1 MARNYI
7 KLKQLEPTGLAS
19 IVRTSETGDFL
30 TTGYSGYVSDTFYLQ
45 SNPSGYVR
53 GAETGNLAGTG
64 GSGWVDTNYVAR
76 SESGAFYPTSN
87 PSGYVR
93 AAETGILA
101 GTGTGVTEGTGWI
114 NANYYPRSNPSGFKA
129 PIIIVS
135 GTEPPSG
142 DFDESGNL
150 WLDTTGECKPVL
162 KAYDRCANEWSPVT
176 TLGKLPKV
184 VFDPFVNPT
193 NYSYYTF
200 IDVADADSV
209 TMTVDG
215 HPNAAIYYTIT
226 SGTGVSGLS
235 LADPTTG
242 SNRYAGAVEMDNT
255 GSGALYFVIKAKSFL
270 SYYNS
275 SDVAS
280 GYYRLN
286 PRYPKVTFS
295 PHHGYP
301 STDLNTITLTVPD
314 HSGTAKIYYTL
325 TTGTRDFIET
335 GNHTAPTATVY
346 TNTGTSP
353 LSINVSS
360 YQNVSYNIKA
370 FAGALPNDADGKRR
384 SLVSSASYAST
395 LGGPY
400 GQNPS
405 LEGIDFS
412 PDTIEEGAGIVSFP
426 VQCIPSMISHSLE
439 DGLAF
444 YYKTDGSEPSI
455 SNFDL
460 LYSGSANKY
469 ITLDGET
476 ALDND
481 AIVKIFA
488 TKYGYDPTEVTT
500 GSYTRKGVVVN
511 PESGTEVRF
520 GNYTGFTMQGYNHI
534 FYTTGDSS
542 TGSVPNPSVDPC
554 NLTYSAPTQKYTG
567 EFFFP
572 ADTLTGTIKYFGLA
586 TSGCASTI
594 VIKTGNYPRRQAESA
609 NLSLADGTQISGNN
623 CQEIVLS
630 SADTGIHFYVT
641 SGTSTPADPTPSD
654 FKVTG
659 TDYTGDCCAAPSGT
673 GLFTVC
679 PGYTYKF
686 LVSGTGLNSSDIVTA
701 SYNYYYADVNSISF
715 SPTSPTLDFSGT
727 SVTVSISNGYSGFA
741 VTGTT
746 TTIDDPKVTGDSNLE
761 NWTVSGSNPAFAIS
775 SGDTINLPLSNLTT
789 AETFKIKAIA
799 VLDGRQPSQTV
810 KSKNYNKQSADS
822 ITFDPAGGVISA
834 LGEQVVLSSSDS
846 SPIEYYVET
855 GNPTAATPTTGSS
868 GYFADYAETLN
879 LNPTDQI
886 KVFAWRNGLQ
896 ASAIQTVT
904 YQLGQSANQITL
916 TPASG
921 SEIRFGATGITF
933 SIPSNASGYYT
944 TGIGSAPEDPIVT
957 GNATYTQ
964 FNPSGS
970 NSAQAY
976 SSPVTLPY
984 TNESAQETGY
994 VKYIMVT
1001 SGYQPSDVFTAIYT
1015 KRKATVPVLDP
1026 ADGDGVLA
1034 IGEELSI
1041 TTTDTN
1047 VDFYINSGNSLGVIP
1062 NPTTGSSGYAR
1073 DLGSSFTALPTK
1085 DIRTITWGSGL
1096 IPSTV
1101 TSADYNYLTQANDLT
1116 FTPED
1121 ADLVDFSS
1129 STNLNI
1135 ESLTTGALIYVA
1147 TGSGDSLADPVI
1159 TGNSDYSA
1167 FGISGGTAFL
1177 FTSAIDFPD
1186 DIYNLRAKAVV
1197 ASTGK
1202 LVSTVASKVYGNTLL
1217 PEIVSQSVSGVTP
1230 AYPNGSYDLVN
1241 GETFTFKVTGRAGTS
1256 PTIQWFR
1263 SGSAG
1268 EIQIT
1273 NIGGYTIT
1281 NTAPTNQT
1289 TFSTLQVT
1297 SNSNSYPVF
1306 YSKITNDYGTITGDQ
1321 TTVKFYSSRIANPVV
1336 VVPSGEQVANNGAF
1350 LDITTQTGS
1359 SSAALTFVKLQRGV
1373 SLSSLPDPDGTISWE
1388 NSYYSSPYTIYNNT
1402 VNKLW
1407 SSGDGVARTN
1417 VLGFSYLTGA
1427 QRNQN
1432 FLNPVSGTYY
1442 DYIDVSIPSGGF
1454 EVYTTNGL
1462 ITPEIGLIY
1471 NSGTTGAAL
1480 SAPTT
1485 ASYSGAIALT
1495 YDEGSQEYTG
1505 RLNVGGDFDI
1515 KTLIVESG
1523 SSYGV
1528 NWTGEVSTSFENRIK
1543 FASVSFLKNLT
1554 WEQADQSTIIGD
1566 LTAIN
1571 SINPVKVKSSNG
1583 AILALDG
1590 NNDLWAFGKNDF
1602 GQLAN
1607 GTTNYISA
1615 PIKVGEN
1622 IKDFDIGLTHS
1633 AVISGDYDELLFAG
1647 TSDYGQIPYRG
1658 IYSTVLTSFTRAAGN
1673 SVTALTG
1680 IAKIA
1685 CGDNYTMFVPNRNS
1699 TYSFQQ
1705 FNSGEVYTN
1714 GYNNYAQLGRN
1725 TSSITDSTPRNSFM
1739 LFDPTNVAE
1748 ISAAINHSAV
1758 IKTNGDLYV
1767 FGLNHVGQLG
1777 RGNYDS
1783 DSYNTINPITA
1794 IANDAAKVS
1803 LGYTHSAYVTTGDK
1817 LYTFGSNYYNQVRPD
1832 DITYQTTPYNVLN
1845 NIKDVSLGS
1854 YYTIALSGSAN
1865 NGSLY
1870 GFGHNNKSQ
1879 IKFPAGILVSEPHLI
1894 STGINSFAAEDNS
1907 TYYRKNLTSGYTYSL
1922 NNDNNLAVLN
1932 YTTGTGG
1939 FASGVASGA
1948 NTIAIQLESLG
1959 SSKPINAAIRYSID
1973 GSDPV
1978 TGNFAYILGAQQK
1991 SGITGVTNLFYL
2003 PEPGLTPY
2011 ATGTGDLTLKYI
2023 AISTGTS
2030 TGDIS
2035 DSFSTTT
2042 VIERKTLSP
2051 QIKVT
2056 YYDDILDTTRTVS
2069 GYSATGFSDLFNR
2082 NATVDVNFVN
2092 YDTDSSGALSFYKNG
2107 SLQSTNKTSA
2117 TRTFE
2122 IATTDNT
2129 NTGTLT
2135 FSGFASGYKV
2145 TGADV
2150 TGIFERHRLFSGAIS
2165 ADTPSGT
2172 YYAPVLYRVEID
2184 NNINNPSDSTI
2195 KYTTNG
2201 TEPTKNS
2208 TSYTGP
2214 ISLSAA
2220 ASPGATYTVRHKVY
2234 KNGYL
2239 ISLEGDSGVYTVIEQ
2254 T

>member
-19 IVRTSETGDFL
+19 LVRTSQTGDHL
-30 TTGYSGYVSDTFYLQ
+30 TTGYSGYVSDTFYPR

-53 GAETGNLAGTG
+53 ATETGILAGTG
-64 GSGWVDTNYVAR
+64 TGVAEGTGWVNANYVSR
-76 SESGAFYPTSN
+76 SESGTFYEASN

-101 GTGTGVTEGTGWI
+101 GTGTGVTEGTGWV

-142 DFDESGNL
+142 DFDQSGNL
-150 WLDTTGECKPVL
+150 WLDTTGDCKPVL
-162 KAYDRCANEWSPVT
+162 KAYDRCTNQWTPATTIGQLPDVT
-176 TLGKLPKV
+176 
-184 VFDPFVNPT
+184 FSPFVNPT
-193 NYSYYTF
+193 NDAYYTF
-200 IDVADADSV
+200 VDVTDSDTV
-209 TMTVDG
+209 TMSVAG
-215 HPNAAIYYTIT
+215 HPNAAIYYTLN
-226 SGTGVSGLS
+226 SGTNPSGLNVS
-235 LADPTTG
+235 DPTTG
-242 SNRYAGAVEMDNT
+242 SNLYSSPVELTNT
-255 GSGALYFVIKAKSFL
+255 GTGTLYYAIKAKAYL
-270 SYYNS
+270 SYYNASNVS
-275 SDVAS
+275 S
-280 GYYRLN
+280 GIYRLN
-286 PRYPKVTFS
+286 TRYPKVTFS

-395 LGGPY
+395 LGGAY

-426 VQCIPSMISHSLE
+426 VQCIPSMISHSLS

-455 SNFDL
+455 SNYNL
-460 LYSGSANKY
+460 LWSGSTNSY
-469 ITLDGET
+469 ITLDGDT
-476 ALDND
+476 ALDDD
-481 AIVKIFA
+481 ALVKLFA

-542 TGSVPNPSVDPC
+542 TGSVPDPSVNACD
-554 NLTYSAPTQKYTG
+554 LSYSAPTQKYTG
-567 EFFFP
+567 QFFFP

-594 VIKTGNYPRRQAESA
+594 VIRTGDYPRRKAESA
-609 NLSLADGTQISGNN
+609 NLSLPDGTQISGNN
-623 CQEIVLS
+623 CEEIVLS

-659 TDYTGDCCAAPSGT
+659 ADYTEDCCVAASGT
-673 GLFTVC
+673 GVFTVC

-686 LVSGTGLNSSDIVTA
+686 LVSGTGLNGSDIVTA
-701 SYNYYYADVNSISF
+701 SYNYYYADADTITF
-715 SPTSPTLDFSGT
+715 SPTTSTQDFSGN
-727 SVTVSISNGYSGFA
+727 SFTVNISSGYSGFA
-741 VTGTT
+741 TTGLTS
-746 TTIDDPKVTGDSNLE
+746 TIDNPIVTGDSNLE
-761 NWTVSGSNPAFAIS
+761 NWTASGSNAAFAVS
-775 SGDTINLPLSNLTT
+775 SGDVINFPLNNTT
-789 AETFKIKAIA
+789 AYETLYIKAIA

-810 KSKNYNKQSADS
+810 KSKNYNKKKAAS
-822 ITFDPAGGVISA
+822 ITFDPDGGVISA
-834 LGEQVVLSSSDS
+834 LGEQVVLSSDDS
-846 SPIEYYVET
+846 SPIEYYIET

-886 KVFAWRNGLQ
+886 KVFAWRKGLTKSNEQ
-896 ASAIQTVT
+896 VVT
-904 YQLGQSANQITL
+904 YQLGQTDNNITVS
-916 TPASG
+916 PASG
-921 SEIRFGATGITF
+921 SQIRFGASGITF
-933 SIPSNASGYYT
+933 NIPSNASGYFT

-957 GNATYTQ
+957 GNATYTE

-970 NSAQAY
+970 NSAQVY
-976 SSPVTLPY
+976 SSPVVLPY
-984 TNESAQETGY
+984 TNESAQESGY
-994 VKYIMVT
+994 IKFIMVT
-1001 SGYQPSDVFTAIYT
+1001 GGYQPSDVLTAIYT
-1015 KRKATVPVLDP
+1015 KRRATAPVLDP
-1026 ADGDGVLA
+1026 ANGDGVLA
-1034 IGEELSI
+1034 TGEELSI
-1041 TTTDTN
+1041 TTTDTGI
-1047 VDFYINSGNSLGVIP
+1047 DFYINSGSSLGLIP

-1073 DLGSSFTALPTK
+1073 DLGSSFTVFPTG
-1085 DIRTITWGSGL
+1085 DIRTMTWGSGL

-1101 TSADYNYLTQANDLT
+1101 TSADYDYLTQANDLQ
-1116 FTPED
+1116 FNPED
-1121 ADLVDFSS
+1121 DGFIDFSS
-1129 STNLNI
+1129 ENI
-1135 ESLTTGALIYVA
+1135 SVTSLTADALIFAA
-1147 TGSGDSLADPVI
+1147 TGTGLSLADPVI
-1159 TGNSDYSA
+1159 TGNETYSEFGINGSSA
-1167 FGISGGTAFL
+1167 FRVNGSLDI
-1177 FTSAIDFPD
+1177 PD
-1186 DIYNLRAKAVV
+1186 TPYNFRIKAVV

-1202 LVSTVASKVYGNTLL
+1202 LVSTVASRVYGNTLL
-1217 PEIVSQSVSGVTP
+1217 PAIVAQSVSGVTP
-1230 AYPNGSYDLVN
+1230 AYPNGSYDLVTA
-1241 GETFTFKVTGRAGTS
+1241 ETFTFKVTGEAGFS
-1256 PTIQWFR
+1256 PTIQWYH

-1268 EIQIT
+1268 EQQIS
-1273 NIGGYTIT
+1273 NGGNYTIT
-1281 NTAPTNQT
+1281 QTNPNPQQ
-1289 TFSTLQVT
+1289 TFSQLEVVG
-1297 SNSNSYPVF
+1297 NSNSYPVF
-1306 YSKITNDYGTITGDQ
+1306 YAKISNGYGTITGDQ

-1336 VVPSGEQVANNGAF
+1336 VVPSGGQVANNGAF

-1359 SSAALTFVKLQRGV
+1359 SSAALTFVKLQRGI

-1407 SSGDGVARTN
+1407 SSGDGLARTN

-1427 QRNQN
+1427 QQNQN
-1432 FLNPVSGTYY
+1432 FFNPNSGTYY
-1442 DYIDVSIPSGGF
+1442 DYIDVNIPSGGF
-1454 EVYTTNGL
+1454 EVYTTNGF
-1462 ITPEIGLIY
+1462 ITPELGLIY

-1495 YDEGSQEYTG
+1495 YDEGTQEYTG

-1515 KTLIVESG
+1515 KTLIIESG
-1523 SSYGV
+1523 SNHGV

-1554 WEQADQSTIIGD
+1554 WEQASNPTVIGN
-1566 LTAIN
+1566 LAAIN
-1571 SINPVKVKSSNG
+1571 SINPVKVKSSTYG
-1583 AILALDG
+1583 DSVLALDG
-1590 NNDLWAFGKNDF
+1590 DNNLYAYGANDY
-1602 GQLAN
+1602 GQLAD
-1607 GTTNYISA
+1607 GTTNRVSA
-1615 PIKVGEN
+1615 PTKVGEN
-1622 IKDFDIGLTHS
+1622 IKDFDIGGSHS
-1633 AVISGDYDELLFAG
+1633 AVISGDDNELLFAG
-1647 TSDYGQIPYRG
+1647 NSQFGQIPYRVS
-1658 IYSTVLTSFTRAAGN
+1658 YDPLTSFTG
-1673 SVTALTG
+1673 VGITG
-1680 IAKIA
+1680 IGKIA
-1685 CGDNYTMFVPNRNS
+1685 CANTFTLFVPNS
-1699 TYSFQQ
+1699 TSVS

-1714 GYNNYAQLGRN
+1714 GYNSYGNLGRTTVGDIDPSPSN
-1725 TSSITDSTPRNSFM
+1725 NSMRFDSG
-1739 LFDPTNVAE
+1739 NVAE
-1748 ISAAINHSAV
+1748 ISAGGTHSAV
-1758 IKTNGDLYV
+1758 LRTNGDLYV
-1767 FGLNHVGQLG
+1767 FGSNLYGQLG
-1777 RGNYDS
+1777 RGNYIS
-1783 DSYNTINPITA
+1783 DRYTDTSSITA
-1794 IANDAAKVS
+1794 IANDARKVS
-1803 LGYTHSAYVTTGDK
+1803 IGHLHSAYITTDDK
-1817 LYTFGSNYYNQVRPD
+1817 LYTFGYNHQYQVRPAD
-1832 DITYQTTPYNVLN
+1832 TRSFHQPTPYNVLN
-1845 NIKDVSLGS
+1845 NIKDVSLGHLH
-1854 YYTIALSGSAN
+1854 TVGLSGSATD
-1865 NGSLY
+1865 GSLY
-1870 GFGHNNKSQ
+1870 GFGYNSYAQ
-1879 IKFPAGILVSEPHLI
+1879 IKSPASERVLDPYLI
-1894 STGINSFAAEDNS
+1894 STGIDSGDFEAGGNITF
-1907 TYYRKNLTSGYTYSL
+1907 YRTSSSGYTYSL

-1932 YTTGTGG
+1932 YTTGTSGM
-1939 FASGVASGA
+1939 ASGVASGA

-1959 SSKPINAAIRYSID
+1959 SSKPVNAAIRYSID
-1973 GSDPV
+1973 GSDP
-1978 TGNFAYILGAQQK
+1978 TGGNFAYALGALQK
-1991 SGITGVTNLFYL
+1991 SGITGVTNFFYL
-2003 PEPGLTPY
+2003 PETGLTPY

-2042 VIERKTLSP
+2042 VIERKALSP

-2056 YYDDILDTTRTVS
+2056 YYDDILDTTRAVS
-2069 GYSATGFSDLFNR
+2069 SYSATGFSDLFNR
-2082 NATVDVNFVN
+2082 NATVDINFVN

-2122 IATTDNT
+2122 IATTDDT
-2129 NTGTLT
+2129 NTGALT

-2172 YYAPVLYRVEID
+2172 HYAPVIYRVEID

-2201 TEPTKNS
+2201 TEPNKNS
-2208 TSYTGP
+2208 TNYTGP

-2220 ASPGATYTVRHKVY
+2220 ASPGATYTIRHKVY

-2239 ISLEGDSGVYTVIEQ
+2239 ISPEGDSGVYTVIEQ

>member
-19 IVRTSETGDFL
+19 LVRTSQTGDHL
-30 TTGYSGYVSDTFYLQ
+30 TTGYSGYVSDTFYPR

-53 GAETGNLAGTG
+53 AAETGILAGTG
-64 GSGWVDTNYVAR
+64 TGVAEGTGWVNANYVSR
-76 SESGAFYPTSN
+76 SESGTFYEASN

-101 GTGTGVTEGTGWI
+101 GTGTGVTEGTGWV
-114 NANYYPRSNPSGFKA
+114 NANYYPRNNPSGFKA

-135 GTEPPSG
+135 GFQPSSG
-142 DFDESGNL
+142 TFDQSGNL
-150 WLDTTGECKPVL
+150 WLDTTGDCKPVL
-162 KAYDRCANEWSPVT
+162 KAYDRCTNQWTPAT
-176 TLGKLPKV
+176 TIGQLPAV
-184 VFDPFVNPT
+184 AFSPFVNPT
-193 NYSYYTF
+193 NDAYYTF
-200 IDVADADSV
+200 VDVTDSDTV
-209 TMTVDG
+209 TMSVAG
-215 HPNAAIYYTIT
+215 HPNASIYYTLN
-226 SGTGVSGLS
+226 SGTNPSGLNVSG
-235 LADPTTG
+235 PTAG
-242 SNRYAGAVEMDNT
+242 SNLYSSPVELTNT
-255 GSGALYFVIKAKSFL
+255 GTGTLYYAVKAKAYL
-270 SYYNS
+270 SYYNASNVS
-275 SDVAS
+275 S
-280 GYYRLN
+280 GIYRLN
-286 PRYPKVTFS
+286 TRYPKVQFS

-395 LGGPY
+395 LGGAY

-455 SNFDL
+455 SNYNL
-460 LYSGSANKY
+460 LWSGSTNSY
-469 ITLDGET
+469 ITLDGDT
-476 ALDND
+476 ALDDD
-481 AIVKIFA
+481 ALVKLFA
-488 TKYGYDPTEVTT
+488 TKYGYAPTQVTT

-511 PESGTEVRF
+511 PPSGTEARF

-542 TGSVPNPSVDPC
+542 TGSVPDPSVNACD
-554 NLTYSAPTQKYTG
+554 LSYSAPTQKYTG
-567 EFFFP
+567 QFFFP

-594 VIKTGNYPRRQAESA
+594 VIKTGNYPRRKAESA
-609 NLSLADGTQISGNN
+609 NLSLPDGTQISGNN
-623 CQEIVLS
+623 CEEIVLS

-659 TDYTGDCCAAPSGT
+659 ADYTGDCCAAASGT
-673 GLFTVC
+673 GVFTVC

-686 LVSGTGLNSSDIVTA
+686 LVSGTGLNGSDIVTA
-701 SYNYYYADVNSISF
+701 NYDYYYANADTITF
-715 SPTSPTLDFSGT
+715 SPTTTTQDFSGN
-727 SVTVSISNGYSGFA
+727 SFTVNISSGYSGFA
-741 VTGTT
+741 VTGLTSS
-746 TTIDDPKVTGDSNLE
+746 IDNPIVTGDSNLE
-761 NWTVSGSNPAFAIS
+761 NWTASGSNAAFAVS
-775 SGDTINLPLSNLTT
+775 SGDVINFPLNNTT
-789 AETFKIKAIA
+789 ASETLYIKAIA
-799 VLDGRQPSQTV
+799 VLNGRQPSQTV
-810 KSKNYNKQSADS
+810 KSKNYNKKKAAT
-822 ITFDPAGGVISA
+822 ITFNPDDSVISA
-834 LGEQVVLSSSDS
+834 TGQRVILSSTDS

-868 GYFADYAETLN
+868 RYFADLSESIR

-886 KVFAWRNGLQ
+886 KVFAWRKGLTRSNEQ
-896 ASAIQTVT
+896 VVT
-904 YQLGQSANQITL
+904 YQLGQTDNDITVS
-916 TPASG
+916 PASG
-921 SEIRFGATGITF
+921 SQIRFGASGITF
-933 SIPSNASGYYT
+933 NIPSNASGYYT

-957 GNATYTQ
+957 GNATYTE

-976 SSPVTLPY
+976 SSPVVLPY
-984 TNESAQETGY
+984 TNESAQESGY
-994 VKYIMVT
+994 IKFIMVT
-1001 SGYQPSDVFTAIYT
+1001 GGYQPSDVLTTIYT
-1015 KRKATVPVLDP
+1015 KRRATAPVLDP
-1026 ADGDGVLA
+1026 ANRDEVLA
-1034 IGEELSI
+1034 TGEELSI
-1041 TTTDTN
+1041 TTTDTDI
-1047 VDFYINSGNSLGVIP
+1047 DFYINSGANLETVAD
-1062 NPTTGSSGYAR
+1062 PTTGSSGYAR
-1073 DLGSSFTALPTK
+1073 NLGSSFTVFPTG
-1085 DIRTITWGSGL
+1085 DIRTMTWGSGL

-1101 TSADYNYLTQANDLT
+1101 TSADYNYLTQVNDLQ
-1116 FTPED
+1116 FNPED
-1121 ADLVDFSS
+1121 DSLIDFSS
-1129 STNLNI
+1129 ENI
-1135 ESLTTGALIYVA
+1135 SVTSLTADALIFAA
-1147 TGSGDSLADPVI
+1147 TGTGLSLADPVI
-1159 TGNSDYSA
+1159 TGNETYSE
-1167 FGISGGTAFL
+1167 FGISGSSAFRVNSSL
-1177 FTSAIDFPD
+1177 DVPD
-1186 DIYNLRAKAVV
+1186 TPYNFRIKAVV

-1202 LVSTVASKVYGNTLL
+1202 LVSDIVSKVYGNTLL
-1217 PEIVSQSVSGVTP
+1217 PAIVAQSVSGVTP
-1230 AYPNGSYDLVN
+1230 AYPNGSYDLVTA
-1241 GETFTFKVTGRAGTS
+1241 ETFTFKVTGEAGLS
-1256 PTIQWFR
+1256 PTIQWYH

-1268 EIQIT
+1268 EQQIS
-1273 NIGGYTIT
+1273 NGGNYTIT
-1281 NTAPTNQT
+1281 ETNPNTQQ
-1289 TFSTLQVT
+1289 TFSQLEVVG
-1297 SNSNSYPVF
+1297 NSNSYPVF
-1306 YSKITNDYGTITGDQ
+1306 YAKISNDYGTITGDQ
-1321 TTVKFYSSRIANPVV
+1321 TTVKFYSSRIADPVV
-1336 VVPSGEQVANNGAF
+1336 VVPSGGQVADNGAF

-1359 SSAALTFVKLQRGV
+1359 SSAALTFVKLQRGI

-1427 QRNQN
+1427 QQNQN
-1432 FLNPVSGTYY
+1432 FFNPNSGTYY
-1442 DYIDVSIPSGGF
+1442 DYIDVNIPSGGF
-1454 EVYTTNGL
+1454 EVYTTNGF
-1462 ITPEIGLIY
+1462 ITPELGLIY

-1480 SAPTT
+1480 SAPTI

-1515 KTLIVESG
+1515 KTLIIENG

-1554 WEQADQSTIIGD
+1554 WEQARQSTVIGD

-1571 SINPVKVKSSNG
+1571 SINPVKVKSYAAS
-1583 AILALDG
+1583 ILALDG
-1590 NNDLWAFGKNDF
+1590 NNNLWAYGSNNY

-1607 GTTNYISA
+1607 GTTDYVST
-1615 PIKVGEN
+1615 PTKVGEN
-1622 IKDFDIGLTHS
+1622 IKDFDIGGYHS

-1647 TSDYGQIPYRG
+1647 TSSYGQIPYQKDLNNTSNIR
-1658 IYSTVLTSFTRAAGN
+1658 TSFTQVGI
-1673 SVTALTG
+1673 TG
-1680 IAKIA
+1680 IGKIA
-1685 CGDNYTMFVPNRNS
+1685 CGGSYTMLVPNR
-1699 TYSFQQ
+1699 TWGIFT
-1705 FNSGEVYTN
+1705 SGSVYTN
-1714 GYNNYAQLGRN
+1714 GDNNYGQLGRYTVN
-1725 TSSITDSTPRNSFM
+1725 YYDQSPSNNLMR
-1739 LFDPTNVAE
+1739 FDATNVAE
-1748 ISAAINHSAV
+1748 ISAGLSHSAV
-1758 IKTNGDLYV
+1758 VRTNGELYV
-1767 FGLNHVGQLG
+1767 FGYNVYGQLG
-1777 RGNYDS
+1777 RGNTNS
-1783 DSYNTINPITA
+1783 DRYTYSSSITA
-1794 IANDAAKVS
+1794 IASNAAKVS
-1803 LGYTHSAYVTTGDK
+1803 LGYYHSAYVATDDK
-1817 LYTFGSNYYNQVRPD
+1817 LYTFGLNYSNQAKPTT
-1832 DITYQTTPYNVLN
+1832 ISYQLTPYNVLN
-1845 NIKDVSLGS
+1845 NVKDVSLGG
-1854 YYTIALSGSAN
+1854 YHTVALSGSATE
-1865 NGSLY
+1865 GSLY
-1870 GFGHNNKSQ
+1870 GFGDNYHGQ
-1879 IKFPAGILVSEPHLI
+1879 IKSPTSTKVSTPYLI
-1894 STGINSFAAEDNS
+1894 STGIDSGDFAAEGYITFY
-1907 TYYRKNLTSGYTYSL
+1907 TYSNYSGYTYSL

-1939 FASGVASGA
+1939 YASGVASGA

-1959 SSKPINAAIRYSID
+1959 SSKPVNAAIRYSID
-1973 GSDPV
+1973 GSDP
-1978 TGNFAYILGAQQK
+1978 TGGNFAYILGAQQK
-1991 SGITGVTNLFYL
+1991 SGITGVTNIFYL
-2003 PEPGLTPY
+2003 PETGLNPY

-2056 YYDDILDTTRTVS
+2056 YYDDILGTTKAVS

-2082 NATVDVNFVN
+2082 DATVNINFVN

-2122 IATTDNT
+2122 ITTTDNT
-2129 NTGTLT
+2129 NTGALT

-2145 TGADV
+2145 TGADI

-2172 YYAPVLYRVEID
+2172 YYAPVIYRVEID

-2220 ASPGATYTVRHKVY
+2220 ASPGATYTIRHKVY

-2239 ISLEGDSGVYTVIEQ
+2239 ISPEGDSGVYTVVGE